1 MEYEV
6 LDTINGWWKDTSK
19 ERAVVITL
27 GEREA
32 GKTQWI
38 APFFHVN
45 FPYPLH
51 HYGIDREKVRIVEN
65 NKIGEQQVV
74 ASPTH
79 QNLNRGIWD
88 LFYNNWQRPEF
99 MRSKEIWSVEL
110 YFEVQNKYVT
120 LIDFPGAQFKDP
132 DFGNFINEISS
143 LKNSNNIKAWFFIVL
158 IPVDKEDQVFP
169 LQVFPLSVLRNFKYK
184 EKSVFTYAISKLSAG
199 VKNEEFK
206 YLISQLRGIE
216 SLPPLS
222 AMIKL
227 HEVHRYIIKKNLFEL
242 IRRDSLIEPAF
253 VTAFNVIDV
262 IDDKEKISIT
272 DSKGNTYYGFKE
284 YTINIYG
291 PLFPLFRWITE

>member
-1 MEYEV
+1 VKKINDKV
-6 LDTINGWWKDTSK
+6 LNTINGWWEDTSK
-19 ERAVVITL
+19 EMAVVITL
-27 GEREA
+27 GERKA

-51 HYGIDREKVRIVEN
+51 HYGIDREKVRIVKN
-65 NKIGEQQVV
+65 NKIGGQQVM
-74 ASPTH
+74 ASPKD

-88 LFYNNWQRPEF
+88 RFYNNWQRPEF
-99 MRSKEIWSVEL
+99 VSSEEIWSVEL
-110 YFEVQNKYVT
+110 YFEAQNKYVT
-120 LIDFPGAQFKDP
+120 LIDFPGGKFKDP
-132 DFGNFINEISS
+132 DFENFIKKISD
-143 LKNSNNIKAWFFIVL
+143 LENSKNIKAWFFVVL
-158 IPVDKEDQVFP
+158 IPVKEEGKYFP
-169 LQVFPLSVLRNFKYK
+169 SEVLHNFKYK
-184 EKSVFTYAISKLSAG
+184 EKSVFTYAISKLSAR
-199 VKNEEFK
+199 KDEDEFK

-227 HEVHRYIIKKNLFEL
+227 HDVHRYIIKKNLFGL

-253 VTAFNVIDV
+253 VTAFNVIDD
-262 IDDKEKISIT
+262 DDKEKISIT
-272 DSKGNTYYGFKE
+272 DSEGNTYYGFKE

>member
-1 MEYEV
+1 MEDEV
-6 LDTINGWWKDTSK
+6 LDTINNWWEESSK
-19 ERAVVITL
+19 ERAVVIAL

-38 APFFHVN
+38 APFFHAN

-51 HYGIDREKVRIVEN
+51 HYGIKREEVRIVEN
-65 NKIGEQQVV
+65 HKKGKQLVI
-74 ASPTH
+74 ASSGDIELSTD
-79 QNLNRGIWD
+79 IWD

-99 MRSKEIWSVEL
+99 RSSEKIWSVEL
-110 YFEVQNKYVT
+110 CFEAQKKYVT
-120 LIDFPGAQFKDP
+120 LIDFPGAQFKHP
-132 DFGNFINEISS
+132 DFENFINEISS
-143 LKNSNNIKAWFFIVL
+143 LENSNNIKAWFFVVL
-158 IPVDKEDQVFP
+158 IPVNKEGEELP
-169 LQVFPLSVLRNFKYK
+169 LIVLQNFKYK

-199 VKNEEFK
+199 VENEDFN

-227 HEVHRYIIKKNLFEL
+227 HDVHRYIIKKNLFGL

-253 VTAFNVIDV
+253 VTAFNVID
-262 IDDKEKISIT
+262 DKEKISIE
-272 DSKGNTYYGFKE
+272 DENITYYGFKE